1 MKEFYLSTAL
11 LTGMIV
17 AGVMPAA
24 AGAINAPV
32 VTNGPSIIV
41 KAGDRVFFPKSDA
54 SRPASPKLTEE
65 RVSDAVND
73 QLRAKFD
80 AAAGANHLLTAEQA
94 NNAGWGFIA
103 DHFSDIDLG
112 NSGSVSFAE
121 VSRYMTA
128 RSPLKGKAANPTELQ
143 IIE

>member
-11 LTGMIV
+11 LTGMIL
-17 AGVMPAA
+17 AGTMPAA
-24 AGAINAPV
+24 AGAINVSGA
-32 VTNGPSIIV
+32 TIGPSIIV
-41 KAGDRVFFPKSDA
+41 KAGDRLSFPKRDP
-54 SRPASPKLTEE
+54 SRPALPKMTEE
-65 RVSDAVND
+65 GVSNALND

-103 DHFSDIDLG
+103 DHFSEIDRSK
-112 NSGSVSFAE
+112 SGFVSFSE
-121 VSRYMTA
+121 VSRYMSA
-128 RSPLKGKAANPTELQ
+128 RSPLKSKASNPAELQ